1 MNHSGPGGISIFGV
15 AAFVVGILALA
26 ALIIRRDNKKPLSA
40 TDYGLMFLGIA
51 GAIVGLAVLFLRF

>member
-1 MNHSGPGGISIFGV
+1 MNHGGPGGISIFGV

-26 ALIIRRDNKKPLSA
+26 GLVIRRDKKKPLGA
-40 TDYGLMFLGIA
+40 TDYSLMFLGIA